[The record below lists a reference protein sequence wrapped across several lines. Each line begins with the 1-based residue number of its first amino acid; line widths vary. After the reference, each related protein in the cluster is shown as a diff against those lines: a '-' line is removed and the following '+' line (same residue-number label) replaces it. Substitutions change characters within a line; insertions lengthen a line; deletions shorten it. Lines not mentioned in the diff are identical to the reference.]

1 MKFRAVMALGFFLVG
16 FSLLLLAAPAHAA
29 RGEPPNPTQ
38 IPFNPR
44 LEKPSL
50 PENPTLADQGA
61 IPYWGICLSCHGD
74 KGQGLTDEWREQ
86 FGEDK
91 NCWTSKCHAS
101 NHPPLGFNLPHQVPA
116 LVGAGTLARFTT
128 AQELKNYIQK
138 TMPWWNP
145 GSLNEEKSW
154 TLTAYLLRENGALAK
169 DQQFDIAQASIS
181 PVHLPIRERQS
192 EFSGQGWLAVLLGLG
207 LAGSLLFANNPI
219 PRPAPGTRPSF
230 LLHLHPPTIP
240 AAQMRWRYTL
250 GAGGLAVFLTLILAV
265 TGALEMFFYIP
276 TTQNAAQSVQIIT
289 FSVPFGALIRGLHFW
304 AAQTL
309 VIVGVVH
316 LLRVVFTGAYN
327 AQRKFNFLLGLLVFA
342 ILLLMNFSGYILR
355 WDEGIHW
362 ALVVGA
368 NLLKTIPLAGEALYG
383 FVIGGDSPG
392 PATLTRFYTWHIFG
406 LTLAALLFT
415 GWHIFRVRRDGGISA
430 PPEAG
435 ERLSRVELLRR
446 EILTMGLASLVLLV
460 ISIFFPAPL
469 AAPIRDAAIPLGDIR
484 APWFF
489 LWLQGLLRLGDAF
502 WMGVGIPLVMAAL
515 MAALPYIFPALPAEQ
530 QGKWFPRAGR
540 AAQVLAGTLILVWLV
555 LTLLEGVR

>member
-1 MKFRAVMALGFFLVG
+1 MICTDC
-16 FSLLLLAAPAHAA
+16 AAFC
-29 RGEPPNPTQ
+29 R
-38 IPFNPR
+38 
-44 LEKPSL
+44 
-50 PENPTLADQGA
+50 
-61 IPYWGICLSCHGD
+61 
-74 KGQGLTDEWREQ
+74 
-86 FGEDK
+86 
-91 NCWTSKCHAS
+91 
-101 NHPPLGFNLPHQVPA
+101 
-116 LVGAGTLARFTT
+116 
-128 AQELKNYIQK
+128 
-138 TMPWWNP
+138 
-145 GSLNEEKSW
+145 
-154 TLTAYLLRENGALAK
+154 
-169 DQQFDIAQASIS
+169 
-181 PVHLPIRERQS
+181 
-192 EFSGQGWLAVLLGLG
+192 
-207 LAGSLLFANNPI
+207 
-219 PRPAPGTRPSF
+219 
-230 LLHLHPPTIP
+230 
-240 AAQMRWRYTL
+240 
-250 GAGGLAVFLTLILAV
+250 
-265 TGALEMFFYIP
+265 
-276 TTQNAAQSVQIIT
+276 SVQIIT